1 MPEDS
6 ILNEIFNFDDWAQAE
21 RELQRR
27 VTISM
32 GKIFSSDSSPG
43 LIYSLLK
50 SKIELAVK
58 EKITLTSNFRRPSA
72 NRAQ

>member
-32 GKIFSSDSSPG
+32 GKFFSAVTAH
-43 LIYSLLK
+43 LVKYNFAK
-50 SKIELAVK
+50 VRVFEL
-58 EKITLTSNFRRPSA
+58 EIT
-72 NRAQ
+72 